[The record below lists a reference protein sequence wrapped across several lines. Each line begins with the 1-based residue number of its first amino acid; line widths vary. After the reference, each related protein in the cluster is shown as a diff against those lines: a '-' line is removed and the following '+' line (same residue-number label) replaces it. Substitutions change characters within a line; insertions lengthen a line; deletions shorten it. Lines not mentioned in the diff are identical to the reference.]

1 LRLREDGASRPSARA
16 CSTAWLRRR
25 FQAETAEH
33 GTPVRVIWPDGT
45 QRHRQPGSIRRPW

>member
-1 LRLREDGASRPSARA
+1 LRLCEDGASRPSARA

-45 QRHRQPGSIRRPW
+45 QRG